1 VDDLARHGHVVDL
14 GELDPLDMSDHGDAH
29 RRAAYAGGRNAVI
42 RREARRWRGMTAT
55 TETVREQGFLPL
67 ECDVPNGLTLREW
80 RARRRRHPGRLR
92 RRRLLRRR

>member
-1 VDDLARHGHVVDL
+1 
-14 GELDPLDMSDHGDAH
+14 
-29 RRAAYAGGRNAVI
+29 
-42 RREARRWRGMTAT
+42 MTAT

-67 ECDVPNGLTLREW
+67 ECDVPDGLTLREW